1 MGMQETE
8 AVVLPEIMVEERSMP
23 RSIIAS
29 LKLPDDLLASDEE
42 ISAAWLSVSREVN
55 KMPPLVRND
64 LVAKMCIAVRVG
76 LLDSAINYI
85 WNAAVV
91 ALREKVKTFGLPVAS
106 SILGESLDEK
116 QLCSKSDADLLRICL
131 NLNLISEDGSFFL
144 SQCRDTRNNFSAAHP
159 AMGKINDSEFSVF
172 LNRCNR
178 YALCQESNLQGVPIG
193 DLMKAVKRSK
203 FSAAQL
209 EEWAGRVK
217 RTHQGQQ
224 AAIVG
229 MLHGVYCDPR
239 SEEHARQNG
248 LKLCKAIASQVDPAV
263 FIEAVR
269 RHSDYMADGK
279 EKQHSA
285 SRRFFEEL
293 NALYLLDNVEQQLI
307 IIKAIDRLWQVHNS
321 IDNFYNEPP
330 YAERLLELSQQI
342 AIPASVQEQFVQVVT
357 YCYIGNQWGYSWVA
371 EQSYA
376 KMIEGFSPKE
386 VAIMLKRAGKG
397 GELRRF
403 LDSSLK
409 ARERFRKAVGLV
421 DGRSIPE
428 SARLE
433 YEEWLK

>member
-1 MGMQETE
+1 MGMQETG

-172 LNRCNR
+172 L
-178 YALCQESNLQGVPIG
+178 
-193 DLMKAVKRSK
+193 
-203 FSAAQL
+203 
-209 EEWAGRVK
+209 
-217 RTHQGQQ
+217 
-224 AAIVG
+224 
-229 MLHGVYCDPR
+229 
-239 SEEHARQNG
+239 
-248 LKLCKAIASQVDPAV
+248 
-263 FIEAVR
+263 
-269 RHSDYMADGK
+269 
-279 EKQHSA
+279 
-285 SRRFFEEL
+285 
-293 NALYLLDNVEQQLI
+293 
-307 IIKAIDRLWQVHNS
+307 
-321 IDNFYNEPP
+321 
-330 YAERLLELSQQI
+330 
-342 AIPASVQEQFVQVVT
+342 
-357 YCYIGNQWGYSWVA
+357 
-371 EQSYA
+371 
-376 KMIEGFSPKE
+376 
-386 VAIMLKRAGKG
+386 
-397 GELRRF
+397 
-403 LDSSLK
+403 
-409 ARERFRKAVGLV
+409 
-421 DGRSIPE
+421 
-428 SARLE
+428 
-433 YEEWLK
+433 